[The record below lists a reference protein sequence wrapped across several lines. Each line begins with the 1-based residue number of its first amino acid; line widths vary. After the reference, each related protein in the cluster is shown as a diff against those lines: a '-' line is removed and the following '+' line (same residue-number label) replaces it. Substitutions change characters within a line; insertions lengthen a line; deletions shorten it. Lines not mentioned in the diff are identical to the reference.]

1 MMKKTTILAVALA
14 LAISTTA
21 RNQQDTVTTTIANV
35 FREMPDSLLPSL
47 TKNNR
52 LDLLDF
58 IASKMEADVK
68 NRFDE
73 HTRLPMMNDKYL
85 KLEISPSSVIE
96 MRLLPVATPIDSSN
110 VVVCM
115 AETVGGDEGEST
127 VEIYSR
133 KWRRLRTVD
142 LPRMQLVFPDTMD
155 AERKQKLILLASGML
170 TKVSL
175 SPTDDTIILTASLP
189 LLSADEKQQLQPF
202 LKATSLSLP

>member
-1 MMKKTTILAVALA
+1 MKKTTILAVALA
-14 LAISTTA
+14 LAISATA

-175 SPTDDTIILTASLP
+175 SPTDDKIILTASLP
-189 LLSADEKQQLQPF
+189 LLSADEKQQLQSF